1 MVHVHRMGCSQWV
14 FVWLSVGVA
23 CSAKLGSAMCAR
35 DKWQHL
41 WTRTTSVSLALTLM
55 PAAEEPASP
64 WEESKEKQKTIRK
77 EQEGKLSKSY
87 RLSGAFCLIRCA
99 ITSGKIQNKTYF
111 LLNNAGHYLAAAVW
125 VKIRLERSL
134 SVCKQR
140 SDWMN
145 LLSEVWV
152 TAVLRFISL
161 FLLCQAAAAYRWW
174 HEF

>member
-77 EQEGKLSKSY
+77 SD
-87 RLSGAFCLIRCA
+87 RLCMAFCLIQCA

-152 TAVLRFISL
+152 TTVLRFISL
-161 FLLCQAAAAYRWW
+161 VMTWILTQYARQGVDR
-174 HEF
+174 